1 MIRVGTYNTGDFS
14 GENVP
19 AGSEKAKEAFREVM
33 NADGVQF
40 WALQEDVGFFNPET
54 EEMPYEAIYS
64 SYKNY
69 KRSGEKKYNY
79 KAFLTDLPIS
89 EAERI
94 YYTGAPK
101 FGHPWFLHA
110 QAEIEGVRHGVEFR
124 AILTQSA
131 LDADGMRE
139 AKLEFTAPEALAG
152 ICVEYACGVF
162 GATLGEVSFSGLAAE
177 KLGAPIVAFLP
188 AGEVISAEKINA
200 EDGTAQTKIRLQS
213 TFSVYEY
220 IIDSKSGL
228 PLSVIESTATGEK
241 IMEIKIAKYETE

>member
-33 NADGVQF
+33 NAEGVAL
-40 WALQEDVGFFNPET
+40 WALQEDVGFFDPET
-54 EEMPYEAIYS
+54 GEMPYDAIYS

-69 KRSGEKKYNY
+69 KRSGEKKYNF

-110 QAEIEGVRHGVEFR
+110 QAQIEGKDVCVISLHYDWQDCDLRHLQIRQTIEFASR
-124 AILTQSA
+124 YEYAMILGDFNPDDFVAGEKRSDRLTYEEDLA
-131 LDADGMRE
+131 PFRE
-139 AKLEFTAPEALAG
+139 AGFRVANADQFGMFTTIIGRQEPFPCDNIVVSPNIRIHKVGRIYREWMNDHAPLWADLEF
-152 ICVEYACGVF
+152 
-162 GATLGEVSFSGLAAE
+162 
-177 KLGAPIVAFLP
+177 
-188 AGEVISAEKINA
+188 
-200 EDGTAQTKIRLQS
+200 
-213 TFSVYEY
+213 
-220 IIDSKSGL
+220 
-228 PLSVIESTATGEK
+228 
-241 IMEIKIAKYETE
+241 